1 MKDSLNK
8 KGLSLSQ
15 AQSISNLCFQ
25 RAREIESRLS
35 NLNNASKTF
44 AHGREILTQTPGKPI
59 PANISDLLL
68 EKAMLHATQ
77 AFLVE
82 NMKAKTA
89 KLESIRKE
97 QFNFKDEA
105 PERTEKERAVLL
117 PSVDANWGAEQL
129 TVQEANEWLYNEAH
143 AAHLGQFI
151 HKGSTLER
159 LREEL
164 PTIQTVEWIDIEVGK
179 KTPIKVTPHHTSENL
194 LKIHEQ
200 LAELHRGYEQ
210 KVNYYKAKV
219 NNLITLENAR
229 IAKVNADEQSR
240 VNEINSKIDASF
252 STEFNAWLGKQRKAS
267 QEFESE
273 RNTRMKEASEL
284 RIEVSPLF
292 KSTIDGF
299 IKVLGEEQDK

>member
-25 RAREIESRLS
+25 RAKEIENKLN
-35 NLNNASKTF
+35 NLNNAEKTF
-44 AHGREILTQTPGKPI
+44 KHEGQTLVQLQ
-59 PANISDLLL
+59 ANPMPTNVSDLLI
-68 EKAMLHATQ
+68 EKALLHATQ

-82 NMKAKTA
+82 NMKAKSTR
-89 KLESIRKE
+89 LENIRKE

-105 PERTEKERAVLL
+105 PERTEKERANLL
-117 PSVDANWGAEQL
+117 PSVDAAWGAEQL
-129 TVQEANEWLYNEAH
+129 SVEEANQWLFNEAH

-151 HKGSTLER
+151 HKGSPLER

-164 PTIQTVEWIDIEVGK
+164 PSIKTVEWIEIEVGK
-179 KTPIKVTPHHTSENL
+179 KTPIKINPHHSSEQL
-194 LKIHEQ
+194 LKVHEQ

-210 KVNYYKAKV
+210 KVNYFKAKV
-219 NNLITLENAR
+219 SNLVTLENAR
-229 IAKVNADEQSR
+229 IAKANADEQSR
-240 VNEINSKIDASF
+240 VNEINSSIEAKY
-252 STEFNAWLGKQRKAS
+252 STEFNAWLGRQRKAS
-267 QEFESE
+267 QEFESD

-292 KSTIDGF
+292 KETIDGF
-299 IKVLGEEQDK
+299 LKVLGEEEDK